1 MAGSTGPNIVTDG
14 LVFSVDA
21 ANKKSYPGS
30 GTAINDLSGDG
41 RNGVLTNGPTFS
53 TANLGTISF
62 DGTNDKII
70 LNDTL
75 ATAFTTLYWT
85 TDIWFKINDGYSS
98 YDAMLGNGYPFQL
111 YLHADKIKAYLSSNA
126 GGAAYFLSG
135 MTSTQTISVDTWY
148 NLIFVRSNTAYYYY
162 INGALDKTSS
172 SNTSVMAAANQN
184 AQIGNLWT
192 TNDTYAWDGDI
203 SNVKI
208 YNRALSAAEVLENYN
223 AAKSRFI

>member
-1 MAGSTGPNIVTDG
+1 MAFHYSPKVVTDG
-14 LVFSVDA
+14 LVLCVDA
-21 ANKKSYPGS
+21 ANRKSYAGH
-30 GTAINDLSGDG
+30 GTVINDLSGDG

-53 TANLGTISF
+53 TTNAGTISF

-85 TDIWFKINDGYSS
+85 TDIWFKINDGYAG
-98 YDAMLGNGYPFQL
+98 YDVMLGNGYPFQL
-111 YLHADKIKAYLSSNA
+111 YFHAGKIKAYLSSNA
-126 GGAAYFLSG
+126 PSAAYFLSG
-135 MTSTQTISVDTWY
+135 MTSTQTLSVDTWY

-172 SNTSVMAAANQN
+172 SNTSVMAVGQN
-184 AQIGNLWT
+184 LQIGNLWT
-192 TNDTYAWDGDI
+192 NNDTYAWDGDI

-208 YNRALSAAEVLENYN
+208 YNKSLSPIEVLQNYN
-223 AAKSRFI
+223 ATKNRFI

>member
-1 MAGSTGPNIVTDG
+1 MAFHYSPKIVTDG
-14 LVFSVDA
+14 LVLCVDA
-21 ANKKSYPGS
+21 ANRKSYAGH
-30 GTAINDLSGDG
+30 GTTINDLSGNG

-53 TANLGTISF
+53 TTNAGTISF

-85 TDIWFKINDGYSS
+85 TDIWFKINDGYAG
-98 YDAMLGNGYPFQL
+98 YDVMLGNGYPFQL
-111 YLHADKIKAYLSSNA
+111 YFHAGKIKAYLSSNA
-126 GGAAYFLSG
+126 PSAAYFLSG
-135 MTSTQTISVDTWY
+135 MTSTQTLSVDTWY

-172 SNTSVMAAANQN
+172 SNTSVMAVGQN
-184 AQIGNLWT
+184 LQIGNLWT
-192 TNDTYAWDGDI
+192 NNDTYAWDGDI

-208 YNRALSAAEVLENYN
+208 YNKSLSPIEVLQNYN
-223 AAKSRFI
+223 ATKNRFI

>member
-1 MAGSTGPNIVTDG
+1 MAFHYSPKAVTDG
-14 LVFSVDA
+14 LVLCVDA
-21 ANKKSYPGS
+21 ANRKSYAGH
-30 GTAINDLSGDG
+30 GTTINDLSGNG

-53 TANLGTISF
+53 TTNAGTISF

-85 TDIWFKINDGYSS
+85 TDIWFKINDGYAG
-98 YDAMLGNGYPFQL
+98 YDVMLGNGYPFQL
-111 YLHADKIKAYLSSNA
+111 YFHAGKIKAYLSSNA
-126 GGAAYFLSG
+126 PSAAYFLSG
-135 MTSTQTISVDTWY
+135 MTSTQTLSVDTWY

-172 SNTSVMAAANQN
+172 SNTSVMAVGQN
-184 AQIGNLWT
+184 LQIGNLWT
-192 TNDTYAWDGDI
+192 NNDTYAWDGDI

-208 YNRALSAAEVLENYN
+208 YNKSLSPIEVLQNYN
-223 AAKSRFI
+223 ATKNRFI

>member
-1 MAGSTGPNIVTDG
+1 MAFHYSPKTVTDG
-14 LVFSVDA
+14 LVLCVDA
-21 ANKKSYPGS
+21 ANRKSYAGH
-30 GTAINDLSGDG
+30 GTTINDLSGNG

-53 TANLGTISF
+53 TTNAGTISF

-85 TDIWFKINDGYSS
+85 TDIWFKINDGYAG
-98 YDAMLGNGYPFQL
+98 YDVMLGNGYPFQL
-111 YLHADKIKAYLSSNA
+111 YFHAGKIKAYLSSNA
-126 GGAAYFLSG
+126 PSAAYFLSG
-135 MTSTQTISVDTWY
+135 MTSTQTLSVDTWY

-172 SNTSVMAAANQN
+172 SNTSVMAVGQN
-184 AQIGNLWT
+184 LQIGNLWT
-192 TNDTYAWDGDI
+192 NNDTYAWDGDI

-208 YNRALSAAEVLENYN
+208 YNKSLSPIEVLQNYN
-223 AAKSRFI
+223 ATKNRFI

>member
-1 MAGSTGPNIVTDG
+1 MAFHYSPKTVTDG
-14 LVFSVDA
+14 LVLCVDA
-21 ANKKSYPGS
+21 ANRKSYAGH
-30 GTAINDLSGDG
+30 GTTINDLSGNG

-53 TANLGTISF
+53 TTNAGTISF

-85 TDIWFKINDGYSS
+85 TDIWFKINDGYAG

-111 YLHADKIKAYLSSNA
+111 YFQAGKIKAYLSSNA
-126 GGAAYFLSG
+126 PSAAYFLSG
-135 MTSTQTISVDTWY
+135 MTSTQTLSVDTWY

-172 SNTSVMAAANQN
+172 SNTSVMAVGQN
-184 AQIGNLWT
+184 LQIGNLWT
-192 TNDTYAWDGDI
+192 NNDTYAWDGDI

-208 YNRALSAAEVLENYN
+208 YNKSLSPIEVLQNYN
-223 AAKSRFI
+223 ATKNRFI

>member
-1 MAGSTGPNIVTDG
+1 MAFHYSPKVVTDG
-14 LVFSVDA
+14 LVLCVDA
-21 ANKKSYPGS
+21 ANRKSYAGH
-30 GTAINDLSGDG
+30 GTTINDLSGNG

-53 TANLGTISF
+53 TTNAGTISF

-85 TDIWFKINDGYSS
+85 TDIWFKINDGYAG
-98 YDAMLGNGYPFQL
+98 YDVMLGNGYPFQL
-111 YLHADKIKAYLSSNA
+111 YFHAGKIKAYLSSNA
-126 GGAAYFLSG
+126 PSAAYFLSG
-135 MTSTQTISVDTWY
+135 MTSTQTLSVDTWY

-172 SNTSVMAAANQN
+172 SNTSVMAVANQN

-192 TNDTYAWDGDI
+192 NNDTYVWDGDI

-208 YNRALSAAEVLENYN
+208 YNKALTPPEVLQNYN
-223 AAKSRFI
+223 ATKNRFI

>member
-1 MAGSTGPNIVTDG
+1 MAFHYSPKAVTDG
-14 LVFSVDA
+14 LVLCVDA
-21 ANKKSYPGS
+21 ANRKSYAGH
-30 GTAINDLSGDG
+30 GTTINDLSGNG

-53 TANLGTISF
+53 TTNAGTISF

-85 TDIWFKINDGYSS
+85 TDIWFKINDGYAG
-98 YDAMLGNGYPFQL
+98 YDVMLGNGYPFQL
-111 YLHADKIKAYLSSNA
+111 YFQAGKIKAYLSSNA
-126 GGAAYFLSG
+126 PSAAYFLSG
-135 MTSTQTISVDTWY
+135 MTSTQTLSVDTWY

-172 SNTSVMAAANQN
+172 SNTSVMAVGQN
-184 AQIGNLWT
+184 LQIGNLWT
-192 TNDTYAWDGDI
+192 NNDTYAWDGDI

-208 YNRALSAAEVLENYN
+208 YNKALSPIEVLQNYN
-223 AAKSRFI
+223 ATKNRFI